1 MIKEPSLWIKID
13 LRQFKQN
20 LSLNHLAKIIEIYG
34 YKSTNEIILVGNYYQ
49 DRIVDRNQ
57 LNSDGLPL
65 SYLDQ
70 NLMNILIKKCP
81 NLTKINFEYLDLSD
95 FNFDTFLSFIKLKE
109 LAFKWCNITKNWFD
123 VSNHEKDEN
132 KIIRHHGSIN
142 SLYLSRTGSL
152 NKSDIENICIL
163 MPNLKIF
170 SISQSQS
177 TISDDSIEII
187 VKYLK
192 NLQELDLIN
201 TLISDDAIF
210 TICRSVDLCQSLKRL
225 NLCMSCSLSNNCLTA
240 IADNLINLK
249 TLYLTSC
256 FGISNA
262 NLFTNLN
269 KLVYLNLNNT
279 SIDKNEIKRTL
290 LPMLPTTE
298 IEYGHEKMLNRKLMW
313 TINGSR
319 NCVCSF

>member
-1 MIKEPSLWIKID
+1 MI
-13 LRQFKQN
+13 N
-20 LSLNHLAKIIEIYG
+20 CLAI
-34 YKSTNEIILVGNYYQ
+34 
-49 DRIVDRNQ
+49 
-57 LNSDGLPL
+57 
-65 SYLDQ
+65 
-70 NLMNILIKKCP
+70 KCP
-81 NLTKINFEYLDLSD
+81 NLIKISFEYLDLSK
-95 FNFDTFLSFIKLKE
+95 FNFQLFLSFKKLKE
-109 LAFKWCNITKNWFD
+109 ITFKWCNISKNWFD
-123 VSNHEKDEN
+123 VKNNNDDRILTTHE
-132 KIIRHHGSIN
+132 SIT
-142 SLYLSRTGSL
+142 SLHLSRTGSL
-152 NKSDIENICIL
+152 NKNDIENICIL
-163 MPNLKIF
+163 MPNLKNF

-177 TISDDSIEII
+177 TISDDSIEVI
-187 VKYLK
+187 VKHLK

-201 TLISDDAIF
+201 TLISDNAIF
-210 TICRSVDLCQSLKRL
+210 TICQSVELCQSLKRL
-225 NLCMSCSLSNNCLTA
+225 NLCMSCSLSNNCLTP

-279 SIDKNEIKRTL
+279 SIDKNEIKKTL

>member
-1 MIKEPSLWIKID
+1 MD

-20 LSLNHLAKIIEIYG
+20 LSIKILNKIIEIYG
-34 YKSTNEIILVGNYYQ
+34 SKSTDELILAGNYNQ
-49 DRIVDRNQ
+49 DKIIDLNQ
-57 LNSDGLPL
+57 SNLIEEEIPL
-65 SYLDQ
+65 FYLDQ
-70 NLMNILIKKCP
+70 NVMNDLAIKCP
-81 NLTKINFEYLDLSD
+81 NLTKISFEYLDLSR
-95 FNFDTFLSFIKLKE
+95 FNFELFLSFKKLKE
-109 LAFKWCNITKNWFD
+109 ITFKWCNISENWFD
-123 VSNHEKDEN
+123 VKDN
-132 KIIRHHGSIN
+132 KDNNRILTKHDSIT
-142 SLYLSRTGSL
+142 SLHLSRTGSL
-152 NKSDIENICIL
+152 NKNDIENICVL
-163 MPNLKIF
+163 MPNLKNF

-187 VKYLK
+187 VKHLK

-201 TLISDDAIF
+201 TLISDNAIF
-210 TICRSVDLCQSLKRL
+210 TICQSVELCKSLKRL

-279 SIDKNEIKRTL
+279 SIDKNEIKKTL